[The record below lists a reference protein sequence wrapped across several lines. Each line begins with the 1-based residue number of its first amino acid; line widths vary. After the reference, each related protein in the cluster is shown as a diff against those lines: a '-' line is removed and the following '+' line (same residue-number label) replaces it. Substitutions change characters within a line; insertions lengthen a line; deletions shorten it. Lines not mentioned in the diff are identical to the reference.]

1 MKGSNEDELYK
12 QYIKE
17 ELERIAFEYPNV
29 YMTREEIMEKLN
41 FPNNGPNLV
50 VVKSNGKGTGFMR
63 NQYDERYLRGHIDKD
78 EFVKIIDYASKIM
91 KNLYSK

>member
-1 MKGSNEDELYK
+1 MYTW
-12 QYIKE
+12 Q
-17 ELERIAFEYPNV
+17 
-29 YMTREEIMEKLN
+29 EKILWKN
-41 FPNNGPNLV
+41 LTFLNNGPSLV

-63 NQYDERYLRGHIDKD
+63 NQYDERYLRGHISQE